1 MDDGR
6 RGGLAIADWQLRGEA
21 AGVLG
26 SEPLDVVDL
35 DAHIIINA
43 DQLGDVVRDARGLM
57 AAGAEEKKELFHWIR
72 T

>member
-1 MDDGR
+1 M
-6 RGGLAIADWQLRGEA
+6 
-21 AGVLG
+21 LG

-57 AAGAEEKKELFHWIR
+57 AAGVEEKKELFHWIR